1 MQCFFLLRRR
11 GKNLG
16 IFFYFLYLCLQVYR
30 VNEDIAMW
38 ILRWIFAAG
47 FVILGI
53 GFAMQNA
60 DQLVTISLLHWKSQ
74 NTPLWVVMY
83 LAFAMGVFFWMI
95 VSLFKAVTLRTENQR
110 IVKETKKLKEEL
122 DRLRNI
128 SVEEAM
134 AFLESSAKSLNPGR
148 KE

>member
-1 MQCFFLLRRR
+1 MLFSVMTAWKKSWYFLLFFIPLSSGVQSLR
-11 GKNLG
+11 G
-16 IFFYFLYLCLQVYR
+16 YV
-30 VNEDIAMW
+30 MW
-38 ILRWIFAAG
+38 ILRWFFAAG
-47 FVILGI
+47 FIILGI

-83 LAFAMGVFFWMI
+83 LAFAMGVVFWMI

-128 SVEEAM
+128 SVEEAI
-134 AFLESSAKSLNPGR
+134 AFLDSNAKSLNPSR

>member
-1 MQCFFLLRRR
+1 
-11 GKNLG
+11 
-16 IFFYFLYLCLQVYR
+16 
-30 VNEDIAMW
+30 MW
-38 ILRWIFAAG
+38 ILRWFFAAG
-47 FVILGI
+47 FIILGI

-83 LAFAMGVFFWMI
+83 LSFALGVIFWMI
-95 VSLFKAVTLRTENQR
+95 ASLFKAVTLRTENQR
-110 IVKETKKLKEEL
+110 IVKETKKLREEL

-134 AFLESSAKSLNPGR
+134 AFLDSNAKSQHVSR